1 MATELVQSLTII
13 IIRITS
19 CLEFLLCIR
28 ILLRLSGVFHLIFM
42 VIHEIVYLTYF
53 ELSAPNLFT
62 LRTTSLYFT
71 QRSGPSAMRLAFC
84 DLMALF

>member
-19 CLEFLLCIR
+19 CLEFLLCVR

-42 VIHEIVYLTYF
+42 VIHEVVYLTYF
-53 ELSAPNLFT
+53 ESICPKP
-62 LRTTSLYFT
+62 LYFENHLSLCHT
-71 QRSGPSAMRLAFC
+71 KEWAFGSEVSI
-84 DLMALF
+84 L